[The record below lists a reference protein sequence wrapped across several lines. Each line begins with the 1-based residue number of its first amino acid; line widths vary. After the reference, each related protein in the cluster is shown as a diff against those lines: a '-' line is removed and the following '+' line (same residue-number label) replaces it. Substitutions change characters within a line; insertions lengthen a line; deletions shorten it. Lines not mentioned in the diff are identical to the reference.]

1 MNEAIL
7 YVRFSF
13 LLRPGLAALSI
24 VVMAVER
31 IAGGRK

>member
-7 YVRFSF
+7 YVRFLF
-13 LLRPGLAALSI
+13 YFGLGLAALSI